1 MSKHHARAA
10 RREREA
16 AAVLGS
22 KRVHR
27 SRYESAPDVE
37 PVTLPS
43 GHVLSVEVKTRA
55 RLPVLLTR
63 ALEQAAG
70 YAPDAIPCAVLSET
84 GGTALLVLPLAAFA
98 AIVGVSPANEVQHEE
113 SR

>member
-16 AAVLGS
+16 AAALGS

-27 SRYESAPDVE
+27 SRYESAPDIQ

-43 GHVLSVEVKTRA
+43 GHTLSIEVKTRA
-55 RLPVLLTR
+55 RLPVLLTS

-70 YAPDAIPCAVLSET
+70 YNPEAIPCAVLSEK
-84 GGTALLVLPLAAFA
+84 GGVALLVLPLKAFA

>member
-1 MSKHHARAA
+1 M
-10 RREREA
+10 
-16 AAVLGS
+16 L
-22 KRVHR
+22 R

-37 PVTLPS
+37 PVVLPS
-43 GHVLSVEVKTRA
+43 GHTLSVEVKTRA
-55 RLPVLLTR
+55 KLPVLLTS

-70 YAPDAIPCAVLSET
+70 YAPEAIPCVVLSET
-84 GGTALLVLPLAAFA
+84 GGTALLVLPLKAFA